1 MSSPSM
7 ISRSSPGGSLRWS
20 SVVST
25 LALALLCACSSNPPA
40 KPQPPTQAP
49 LPPAPVLP
57 RPQPISLEDVAW
69 RVAPQGTFS
78 LDARGYEALSRNLAE
93 ITRWAQE
100 ASWQLDFY
108 RRTRVAPPEGGTK

>member
-1 MSSPSM
+1 
-7 ISRSSPGGSLRWS
+7 
-20 SVVST
+20 
-25 LALALLCACSSNPPA
+25 
-40 KPQPPTQAP
+40 
-49 LPPAPVLP
+49 
-57 RPQPISLEDVAW
+57 VAW